1 MDDTFRMEITT
12 VAPAIRHVRG
22 RCFCRTRVTYKGID
36 DFLIKN
42 KSVILIKNP
51 EDNLCAARAI
61 VAAKAT
67 IDYPAN
73 NSKRKNLT
81 KTNKTASDKHQ
92 KEAAEKLHQEAQV
105 PLNVAVGADE
115 LKKFQ
120 QLLPE
125 YRLVCIY
132 AGRGHDAVAFSPHE
146 KGKKFI
152 VIVHVDDHYH
162 ACSSLKEYH
171 QTSYV
176 CDSVSK
182 DMTTKDI
189 TAVPRLKTTSSAFA
203 VVAKTVL
210 DS

>member
-1 MDDTFRMEITT
+1 MTVGQWRNDPNRVDDIFNNLQQTLNSNESFQMDDTFRMEITT

-81 KTNKTASDKHQ
+81 KTNKTASDKTSERSSRKVTSRSSSTSECGCRRRQ
-92 KEAAEKLHQEAQV
+92 IEKV
-105 PLNVAVGADE
+105 ST
-115 LKKFQ
+115 
-120 QLLPE
+120 
-125 YRLVCIY
+125 
-132 AGRGHDAVAFSPHE
+132 SP
-146 KGKKFI
+146 
-152 VIVHVDDHYH
+152 
-162 ACSSLKEYH
+162 S
-171 QTSYV
+171 
-176 CDSVSK
+176 
-182 DMTTKDI
+182 
-189 TAVPRLKTTSSAFA
+189 
-203 VVAKTVL
+203 
-210 DS
+210 